1 VFSIV
6 GPGTGKSLY
15 QTDYSNLEPRVGFS
29 WDPWSDGK
37 TSVRAA
43 FGIFHDRIFG
53 DIFTRVGAL
62 PPFEQDY
69 FNNPVDT
76 IGNALGDPFGT
87 GGFPAIAPP
96 QTPSASLPN
105 GSLLGNTTILDPH
118 LRNPVANNWNFGIQR
133 EFPGNNILEVSY
145 VASMGIH
152 VWSNRDGN
160 PPQPPLVQQ
169 LLAFCVPTNPQN
181 TGFST
186 PSGQCDQTTVSSGSL
201 YEGADR
207 LGDLPFNA
215 VRNNALFQPA
225 YQQTVFNSIYHGLQ
239 SKFTHRF
246 GHGLQVQGAYTYS
259 HAIDNSVDPFNPGV
273 GGHTFP
279 RNSLNLAENRG
290 NSDNDTRHV
299 GVASYVWEMPLGN
312 GRAYLNSGVLGKVFE
327 GMQLSGIATLQ
338 TGHPF
343 QVRSTLDSQRTGI
356 AAWAAQVGDPF
367 AAPASAACGPNPALG
382 KIYVTNT
389 CAFAEPPFG
398 SAGSGRNQF
407 YGPGFWNFDLS
418 ISKRMKLSERFELE
432 TRFEG
437 YNIFNHPHF
446 LNPGNPD
453 DNGNLIESSLFG
465 VITNTFTQPDLTTSA
480 RQIQVAMKL
489 NF

>member
-1 VFSIV
+1 
-6 GPGTGKSLY
+6 
-15 QTDYSNLEPRVGFS
+15 
-29 WDPWSDGK
+29 
-37 TSVRAA
+37 
-43 FGIFHDRIFG
+43 
-53 DIFTRVGAL
+53 
-62 PPFEQDY
+62 
-69 FNNPVDT
+69 
-76 IGNALGDPFGT
+76 
-87 GGFPAIAPP
+87 
-96 QTPSASLPN
+96 
-105 GSLLGNTTILDPH
+105 
-118 LRNPVANNWNFGIQR
+118 
-133 EFPGNNILEVSY
+133 
-145 VASMGIH
+145 
-152 VWSNRDGN
+152 
-160 PPQPPLVQQ
+160 
-169 LLAFCVPTNPQN
+169 
-181 TGFST
+181 
-186 PSGQCDQTTVSSGSL
+186 
-201 YEGADR
+201 
-207 LGDLPFNA
+207 
-215 VRNNALFQPA
+215 
-225 YQQTVFNSIYHGLQ
+225 
-239 SKFTHRF
+239 
-246 GHGLQVQGAYTYS
+246 
-259 HAIDNSVDPFNPGV
+259 VDPFNPGV